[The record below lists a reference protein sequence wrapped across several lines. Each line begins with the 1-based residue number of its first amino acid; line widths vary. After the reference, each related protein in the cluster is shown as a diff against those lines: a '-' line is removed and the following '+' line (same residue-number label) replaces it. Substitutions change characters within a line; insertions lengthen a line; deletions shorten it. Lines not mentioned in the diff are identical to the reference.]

1 MSTSYWSD
9 VEAHYA
15 ISCSHP
21 SEVSAD
27 LSFGGGHKRV
37 LFVFVGGAKTL
48 IGFLSAHAVLW
59 HALPLK
65 IMVRTS
71 LW

>member
-1 MSTSYWSD
+1 MQ
-9 VEAHYA
+9 
-15 ISCSHP
+15 
-21 SEVSAD
+21 SAQFPPIRGVCGSQ
-27 LSFGGGHKRV
+27 LLGGHKRV

>member
-1 MSTSYWSD
+1 MQS
-9 VEAHYA
+9 AQFPP
-15 ISCSHP
+15 IRG
-21 SEVSAD
+21 VSA
-27 LSFGGGHKRV
+27 LGGHKRV